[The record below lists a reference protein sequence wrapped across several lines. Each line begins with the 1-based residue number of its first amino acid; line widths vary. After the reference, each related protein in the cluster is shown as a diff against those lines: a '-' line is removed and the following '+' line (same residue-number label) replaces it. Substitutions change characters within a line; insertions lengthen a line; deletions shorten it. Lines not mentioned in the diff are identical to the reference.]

1 MPEVKETE
9 RKCRGLLEASD
20 TQVDGTGTKGGRKGW
35 PCSESF
41 SVHSRTFLYIE
52 APLYKELDL

>member
-20 TQVDGTGTKGGRKGW
+20 TQVDGTGTKVGRKVWG
-35 PCSESF
+35 PAQSP
-41 SVHSRTFLYIE
+41 FLYISGHSFE
-52 APLYKELDL
+52 ALVYKELAL

>member
-20 TQVDGTGTKGGRKGW
+20 SQVDGTGTKGGRKGW
-35 PCSESF
+35 PCIASF
-41 SVHSRTFLYIE
+41 SVHPRTQLRLLCIRSWLYR
-52 APLYKELDL
+52 

>member
-20 TQVDGTGTKGGRKGW
+20 TQVDGTGTKGGGKGW

-41 SVHSRTFLYIE
+41 SVHSRTQLRLLCIRSWLYR
-52 APLYKELDL
+52 